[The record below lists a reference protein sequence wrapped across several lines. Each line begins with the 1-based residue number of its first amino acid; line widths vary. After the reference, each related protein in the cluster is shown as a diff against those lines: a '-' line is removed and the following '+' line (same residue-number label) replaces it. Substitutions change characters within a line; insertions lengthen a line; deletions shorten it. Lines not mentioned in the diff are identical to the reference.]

1 MNIQDLALSFFE
13 LPSMEGYSAD
23 VQMIPGDVDVIQIIL
38 ADYEEV
44 PVYISV
50 TDSQILCITYLWTE
64 DEIDPARRMELFETL
79 LEMNIP
85 MPLSSFAKVD
95 NRYAVFGALA
105 MTSSINEI
113 AHEVVTL
120 MENAV
125 EALTALE
132 DYFV

>member
-23 VQMIPGDVDVIQIIL
+23 VQMIPGDVEVIQIIL

-44 PVYISV
+44 PVYISI
-50 TDSQILCITYLWTE
+50 TDSQILCITYLWSE
-64 DEIDPARRMELFETL
+64 DEINPAKRTELFETL

-105 MTSSINEI
+105 ISSTISDI
-113 AHEVVTL
+113 SHEVVTL

-132 DYFV
+132 DYFI

>member
-1 MNIQDLALSFFE
+1 MNIQDLALSFYD

-23 VQMIPGDVDVIQIIL
+23 VQVIPGDVEVIQIIL

-44 PVYISV
+44 PVYISI

-64 DEIDPARRMELFETL
+64 DEINPAKRTELFETL

-105 MTSSINEI
+105 ITSSIQEVT
-113 AHEVVTL
+113 HEVVTL

-132 DYFV
+132 EYFL

>member
-13 LPSMEGYSAD
+13 LPTMEGYAAD

-38 ADYEEV
+38 ADFEEV

-64 DEIDPARRMELFETL
+64 DEIDPARRTELMETL

-105 MTSSINEI
+105 MSSSIDEV
-113 AHEVVTL
+113 AHEVVVL
-120 MENAV
+120 MENAI

>member
-1 MNIQDLALSFFE
+1 MNIQDLALRFFE
-13 LPSMEGYSAD
+13 LPSIEGYSAD
-23 VQMIPGDVDVIQIIL
+23 VQVIPGDVEVIQIIL

-44 PVYISV
+44 PVYLSI

-64 DEIDPARRMELFETL
+64 DEINPAKRTELFETL

-85 MPLSSFAKVD
+85 MPLSSFAKVE

-105 MTSSINEI
+105 ITSSISEI
-113 AHEVVTL
+113 SHEVVTL

-132 DYFV
+132 DYFL

>member
-1 MNIQDLALSFFE
+1 MNIQDLALSFLE

-44 PVYISV
+44 PVYISI

-64 DEIDPARRMELFETL
+64 DEIDPAQRIELMETL

-95 NRYAVFGALA
+95 NRYAIFGALA
-105 MTSSINEI
+105 MSSSVDDV
-113 AHEVVTL
+113 AHEVVIL
-120 MENAV
+120 MENAI